1 MKQVA
6 KKTMNRGGTTNKTV
20 KIKKDVSRK
29 PLSPR
34 MKNRN
39 KLKTETAAEKKL
51 RLMKAASQRAKKADP
66 TFKKRKRAKKLA
78 R

>member
-51 RLMKAASQRAKKADP
+51 RLLKAASKRAGVK
-66 TFKKRKRAKKLA
+66 TFKKRKPAKKLA

>member
-39 KLKTETAAEKKL
+39 KLKTETTAEKKL
-51 RLMKAASQRAKKADP
+51 RLLKAASKRAGVK
-66 TFKKRKRAKKLA
+66 TFKKRKPAKKLA